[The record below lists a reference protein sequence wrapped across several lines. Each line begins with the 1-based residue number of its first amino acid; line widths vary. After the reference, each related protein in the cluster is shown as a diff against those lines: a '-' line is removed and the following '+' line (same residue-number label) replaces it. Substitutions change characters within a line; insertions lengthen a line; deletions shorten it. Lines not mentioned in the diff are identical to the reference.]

1 VYLLLWDASALA
13 QRYAPE
19 VGHQTVNALLAAT
32 ARAQMATTIL
42 TYSETCA
49 ALVRKRNQG
58 ALDTAIFTVARSSL
72 QAEVIDDPDFAV
84 LALEFADF
92 LDGIELIDRHNL
104 NSADASVLAAL
115 LSHARAQP
123 TPTNCVWSPRTPGY
137 FAPLRLKV

>member
-19 VGHQTVNALLAAT
+19 VGHQTVNALFAAT

-58 ALDTAIFTVARSSL
+58 ALDTAIFTVGPVVATGRG
-72 QAEVIDDPDFAV
+72 DRRPGFCCPRP
-84 LALEFADF
+84 
-92 LDGIELIDRHNL
+92 GIR
-104 NSADASVLAAL
+104 
-115 LSHARAQP
+115 RFP
-123 TPTNCVWSPRTPGY
+123 
-137 FAPLRLKV
+137 